1 MNEERL
7 KKFQQLGIPVPT
19 STEEVSFQAV
29 KNKDML
35 LKLEQIKR
43 GAKKNDFKE
52 IIQKTEGIVLNET
65 PVNNQS
71 YNNNNQ
77 KKGFQT
83 KNNVPLQSFAPA
95 TSNSEALAMER
106 MLYGDDN
113 SFSQNQYI
121 NESSDNYPVTD
132 YRQKLEERLSK
143 KMSSNETNPY
153 LKNSLSAKNASLQEE
168 QIVEMVS
175 ELSKKIAAETAKE
188 TVKKIILEFA
198 KSGKE
203 ILVESTKIKKAEI
216 VAKDKVKIDGK
227 IYKLV
232 ELKS

>member
-19 STEEVSFQAV
+19 STEEVSFQTV

-52 IIQKTEGIVLNET
+52 IIQKTEGIILNET
-65 PVNNQS
+65 PVNNQN

-77 KKGFQT
+77 KKGFQI
-83 KNNVPLQSFAPA
+83 KNHVPLQNFTP
-95 TSNSEALAMER
+95 TTTNSEAIAMER

-113 SFSQNQYI
+113 SFSQNQNI
-121 NESSDNYPVTD
+121 NESTDSYPLTD

-143 KMSSNETNPY
+143 KNPSNETSPY
-153 LKNSLSAKNASLQEE
+153 LKNSLAAKNISIQEE
-168 QIVEMVS
+168 QIFEMVS
-175 ELSKKIAAETAKE
+175 EISKKVAAETAKE

-203 ILVESTKIKKAEI
+203 ILVESTRIKKAEI

-232 ELKS
+232 EIKS

>member
-7 KKFQQLGIPVPT
+7 RKFQEMGIPIPT
-19 STEEVSFQAV
+19 SNEEVAMQVV

-65 PVNNQS
+65 PVNN
-71 YNNNNQ
+71 NNLQ

-83 KNNVPLQSFAPA
+83 NNKVAIQSFTPSA
-95 TSNSEALAMER
+95 SNSEALAAER
-106 MLYGDDN
+106 LLYGDDN
-113 SFSQNQYI
+113 SLSNNPYI
-121 NESSDNYPVTD
+121 NESEIDHEPPMTN

-143 KMSSNETNPY
+143 KTATNGENPY
-153 LKNSLSAKNASLQEE
+153 LKNSLASKSISLQEE

-175 ELSKKIAAETAKE
+175 ELSKKIASETAKE

-203 ILVESTKIKKAEI
+203 ILVESTKVKKAEI

-232 ELKS
+232 EVKS

>member
-7 KKFQQLGIPVPT
+7 RKFQEMGIPIPT
-19 STEEVSFQAV
+19 SNEEVTMQAV

-52 IIQKTEGIVLNET
+52 IIQKTEGIVLNEA
-65 PVNNQS
+65 PVSSNNLP
-71 YNNNNQ
+71 

-83 KNNVPLQSFAPA
+83 KNKVAIQSFTPA
-95 TSNSEALAMER
+95 ASNSEALAAER
-106 MLYGDDN
+106 LLYGDDN
-113 SFSQNQYI
+113 SLSNNPYI
-121 NESSDNYPVTD
+121 NESEIEYEPPMTN

-143 KMSSNETNPY
+143 KTATNGENSY
-153 LKNSLSAKNASLQEE
+153 LKNSLASKNISLQEE

-175 ELSKKIAAETAKE
+175 ELSKKIASETAKE

-203 ILVESTKIKKAEI
+203 ILVESTKVKKAEI

-232 ELKS
+232 EVKS

>member
-7 KKFQQLGIPVPT
+7 RKFQEMGIPIPT
-19 STEEVSFQAV
+19 SNEEVTMQAV

-52 IIQKTEGIVLNET
+52 IIQKTEGIVLNEA
-65 PVNNQS
+65 PVSSNNLP
-71 YNNNNQ
+71 

-83 KNNVPLQSFAPA
+83 KNKVAIQSFTPA
-95 TSNSEALAMER
+95 ASNSEALAAER
-106 MLYGDDN
+106 LLYGDDN
-113 SFSQNQYI
+113 SLSNNPYI
-121 NESSDNYPVTD
+121 NESDFDREPPMTN
-132 YRQKLEERLSK
+132 YRQKLEERLNK
-143 KMSSNETNPY
+143 KTVTNGENPY
-153 LKNSLSAKNASLQEE
+153 LKNSLASKNISLQEE

-175 ELSKKIAAETAKE
+175 ELSKKIASETAKE

-203 ILVESTKIKKAEI
+203 ILVESTKVKKAEI

-232 ELKS
+232 EVKS

>member
-7 KKFQQLGIPVPT
+7 KKFQQLGIPIPT
-19 STEEVSFQAV
+19 SNEEVSFQAV

-52 IIQKTEGIVLNET
+52 IIQKTEGIILNET
-65 PVNNQS
+65 PVNNQVYS
-71 YNNNNQ
+71 NNTQ
-77 KKGFQT
+77 KRGFQT
-83 KNNVPLQSFAPA
+83 KNNVALQNFTPA
-95 TSNSEALAMER
+95 ASNSEALAMEK

-113 SFSQNQYI
+113 SISQNPYV
-121 NESSDNYPVTD
+121 NENSESYPATD
-132 YRQKLEERLSK
+132 YRQKLQERLNK
-143 KMSSNETNPY
+143 KTSLSEENPY
-153 LKNSLSAKNASLQEE
+153 LKNSLAAKNISLQEE

-227 IYKLV
+227 IYKLI
-232 ELKS
+232 EIKS

>member
-7 KKFQQLGIPVPT
+7 KKFQQLGIPIPT
-19 STEEVSFQAV
+19 SNEEVTMQAV

-52 IIQKTEGIVLNET
+52 IIQKTEGIVLNEA
-65 PVNNQS
+65 PVNNQNFG
-71 YNNNNQ
+71 NNSQ
-77 KKGFQT
+77 KRGFQT
-83 KNNVPLQSFAPA
+83 KTNVPLQSFTPA
-95 TSNSEALAMER
+95 ASNSEALAMER

-113 SFSQNQYI
+113 SISQNPYV
-121 NESSDNYPVTD
+121 NENSESYPVTD
-132 YRQKLEERLSK
+132 YRQKLEERLNK
-143 KMSSNETNPY
+143 KMSSSESSPY
-153 LKNSLSAKNASLQEE
+153 LKNSLAAKNVSLQEE

-175 ELSKKIAAETAKE
+175 ELSKKIASETAKD

-216 VAKDKVKIDGK
+216 VAKDKVRIEGK
-227 IYKLV
+227 LYKLT
-232 ELKS
+232 EIKS